1 MVMRRYFSIVG
12 KRRYIRTAVLC
23 FIVCLVALVSHRPV
37 ASTREA
43 LPQTNLSIAD
53 FGEASPDNGN
63 GSISPF
69 SFHGGNHE
77 LRPRVDSDAV
87 VGDWA
92 AAVAAGN
99 QFFCFMAMTKKSAE
113 KWVKGTPGW
122 KFQLDST
129 FHDPE
134 VAEDWG
140 WGFTSDGIDL
150 IFKDQIN
157 AELSTYMKQLK
168 LEPEDLEAWAS
179 HYWRH
184 VKAWKVTRPAGSTL
198 PSEGPR
204 VSRGSY
210 LTHISK
216 DKGNRAMIVDL
227 MFSPGAIVKSG
238 RAPGPAP
245 DLGQASDMWFLQ
257 YYRHGQE
264 FFGFPQK
271 AAMSRILPPQ
281 HIFIQHII
289 TPEVKALLERL
300 VTLDGNSWPD
310 GKRFDGNS
318 EQGMMVM
325 GTAHG
330 KSVSWFLIQ
339 HKDYF
344 GDLTVNSIRIWHMQG
359 GGSRWHV
366 YFEIVEAETDGDP
379 EMRAKL

>member
-1 MVMRRYFSIVG
+1 MVMRRYSSIVG

-69 SFHGGNHE
+69 SFHGGHHE

-122 KFQLDST
+122 KFQLDSA

-140 WGFTSDGIDL
+140 WGFTSDGTDL

-198 PSEGPR
+198 PSEGP
-204 VSRGSY
+204 
-210 LTHISK
+210 
-216 DKGNRAMIVDL
+216 
-227 MFSPGAIVKSG
+227 
-238 RAPGPAP
+238 
-245 DLGQASDMWFLQ
+245 
-257 YYRHGQE
+257 
-264 FFGFPQK
+264 
-271 AAMSRILPPQ
+271 
-281 HIFIQHII
+281 
-289 TPEVKALLERL
+289 
-300 VTLDGNSWPD
+300 
-310 GKRFDGNS
+310 
-318 EQGMMVM
+318 
-325 GTAHG
+325 
-330 KSVSWFLIQ
+330 VSWTL
-339 HKDYF
+339 
-344 GDLTVNSIRIWHMQG
+344 R
-359 GGSRWHV
+359 HV
-366 YFEIVEAETDGDP
+366 
-379 EMRAKL
+379 